1 MRHETGTCHGGHMR
15 TAVRLAVVVVFGL
28 VVVSA
33 RVSGQA
39 PRAWPSAPKDPTVT
53 PVAGP
58 GWLTRLGVTLSK
70 TSLGRGS
77 GRYGPPEPTAAP
89 APSLGVPTDVALTG
103 ADLYRLNCQACH
115 GLEGKGA
122 PSEIKSAVDLVRG
135 VPLDVLRAQLK
146 AQHQPPGEA
155 EARARPEHVRA
166 EILQR
171 IHRGGQR
178 MPSREHLSAA
188 EMDLLFTYL
197 GVLAGSPQA
206 GPAKHERVNWARVGQ
221 HVVKGTCHICH
232 DAVGPRPT
240 AEQMGQGKIPS
251 LESLLST
258 KAVADFVIKARS
270 GAPADLTGLGA
281 MHRGRM
287 PVFYYLRDEEI
298 AAAYVYLATYPPQ
311 GGTAR

>member
-1 MRHETGTCHGGHMR
+1 M
-15 TAVRLAVVVVFGL
+15 RLAFGVGVLGL

-58 GWLTRLGVTLSK
+58 GWLTHLGVTLSK

-77 GRYGPPEPTAAP
+77 GRYGSSEPTVASAT
-89 APSLGVPTDVALTG
+89 SLGVSADMALTG

-122 PSEIKSAVDLVRG
+122 PSEIKSAVDPVRG
-135 VPLDVLRAQLK
+135 VPLDALRAQMK
-146 AQHQPPGEA
+146 AQPGEA
-155 EARARPEHVRA
+155 QAGTKPQGVRA
-166 EILQR
+166 ELLKR
-171 IHRGGQR
+171 VHTGGQR

-188 EMDLLFTYL
+188 ELDLVFTYL
-197 GVLAGSPQA
+197 GVLAGSPQT
-206 GPAKHERVNWARVGQ
+206 GPAKHETVSWARVGQ

-232 DAVGPRPT
+232 DAVGPRPS

-251 LESLLST
+251 LQSLLST

-311 GGTAR
+311 AGSTR